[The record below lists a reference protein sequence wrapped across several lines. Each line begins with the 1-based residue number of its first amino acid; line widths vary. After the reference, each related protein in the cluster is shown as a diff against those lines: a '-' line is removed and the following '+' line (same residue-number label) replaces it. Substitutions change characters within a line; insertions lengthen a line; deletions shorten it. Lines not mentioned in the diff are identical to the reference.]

1 MHIHDWI
8 LKIKN
13 VSAKYPLD
21 ITKND
26 RQHNNNKDLYMLNRI
41 EKDAEKK
48 KSEVYSAHIS
58 ENYHKENSNKDL
70 LVRSSIGGGAEKQK
84 SEIYFSTHF
93 LGIIMNK
100 DMIPSLLP
108 SNVRKVEIRNLFP

>member
-1 MHIHDWI
+1 
-8 LKIKN
+8 
-13 VSAKYPLD
+13 
-21 ITKND
+21 
-26 RQHNNNKDLYMLNRI
+26 MLNRI

-48 KSEVYSAHIS
+48 KSEVDSTQIS

-100 DMIPSLLP
+100 DMIPSLPEQTNIFKNARKHYRNLSRVWMVIAVP
-108 SNVRKVEIRNLFP
+108 DCEPVTVRKMRRENGYFLR